1 MASTVFQGAE
11 ISHGEAGKEE
21 QVKNIFESQAL

>member
-11 ISHGEAGKEE
+11 ISHGEAGKE